1 MLNGSKSRLDPKDD
15 NTDVSRDISRSREDS
30 GDGHAQH
37 AALLNNTASI
47 VRSRNNT
54 VQGGARPR
62 PKKGMLDKVAS
73 SMMKNWRTRYFTL
86 EEGVLTYFDP
96 VKWFVKGQYDLYG
109 LEFYTEENDPPEYIR
124 LRGANRPEICL
135 KCKDAKNRGRWY
147 DAIQDHIEYANAK
160 GKASII
166 ERFSTAEPRFNQPG
180 FNQPGLDEPQ
190 QRFTCKTLDFL
201 F

>member
-1 MLNGSKSRLDPKDD
+1 
-15 NTDVSRDISRSREDS
+15 
-30 GDGHAQH
+30 
-37 AALLNNTASI
+37 
-47 VRSRNNT
+47 
-54 VQGGARPR
+54 
-62 PKKGMLDKVAS
+62 MLDKVAS
-73 SMMKNWRTRYFTL
+73 GMLKNWRTRYFTL

-109 LEFYTEENDPPEYIR
+109 LEFYTEEDDPPEYIR

-166 ERFSTAEPRFNQPG
+166 ERFSTVEPRFNQPG
-180 FNQPGLDEPQ
+180 LVDEPQ
-190 QRFTCKTLDFL
+190 QRFTCMLKLPLDFL